1 MIGLIMNCASNTF
14 SQTPCSTTS
23 YVRGQP
29 LLTWNYDL
37 KSIPKQINKWISS
50 LDISAGDEIAQFRHF
65 QNSTQRLVSEGLA
78 WHWRNTDKIM
88 NKMKKNG
95 FLYGKV
101 DRNGKFS
108 GKNITFIYPDFLTGL
123 RGTFEEGV
131 MRYATA
137 VDVVA
142 ERCNNGVKEL
152 KLEHSKHN
160 SDVIWE
166 NTGNTLYQ
174 YGKNPRVMDP
184 QERKSV
190 YVGQSTNPRANQ
202 GLFARKFF
210 EHGNIVSYYGGE
222 RLFLKDIVYPNMTV
236 EESAVATPYVLIL
249 EDNMLVDVKEKY
261 RNITEYRTTLGHKA
275 NHKFKNH
282 NTVYQIGVNHPVLGN
297 IGCLMAV
304 TEIDPGEEIFVNYN
318 YNLEAAVPWY
328 REEYNRLYGK
338 SY

>member
-1 MIGLIMNCASNTF
+1 
-14 SQTPCSTTS
+14 
-23 YVRGQP
+23 
-29 LLTWNYDL
+29 
-37 KSIPKQINKWISS
+37 
-50 LDISAGDEIAQFRHF
+50 
-65 QNSTQRLVSEGLA
+65 
-78 WHWRNTDKIM
+78 M

-190 YVGQSTNPRANQ
+190 YVGQSTNPRANE
-202 GLFARKFF
+202 GLFARKHFK
-210 EHGNIVSYYGGE
+210 HGDIVSYYGGE
-222 RLFLKDIVYPNMTV
+222 RLFLKDIVFPNMTA
-236 EESAVATPYVLIL
+236 EESALATAYVLIL
-249 EDNMLVDVKEKY
+249 ENNMRGLRVDVKGKY